1 MPKVI
6 SYFSLLSLL
15 LGLMG
20 CSSPA
25 ADLRLDKASAP
36 APQAQVASQAAIA
49 APVAAPPA
57 APGQTTRSAPSTT
70 DAVST
75 SQASPNQGY
84 MARPEVQTFASTV
97 ARERNLP
104 PQEVSALLTQARRL
118 PAAIRLMTPP
128 EPGTPAA
135 PKNWTSYRN
144 NFVEPIRI
152 NAGKAFMAKHAEAL
166 RLAQAQFG
174 VPANIIAAIIGVE
187 TLYGQYMGNYRVLD
201 ALTTLSFDY
210 PDPLRPDRIEMFQ
223 EQLADFIELNYQ
235 GKVDAQRQLGSFAGA
250 MGIPQFMPTSLKRWA
265 VASDPTSTRIDLES
279 NVNDAIL
286 SVANF
291 LKVHGWI
298 EGLPVFAPVALP
310 PRAGELVEGGLT
322 PTLNWDTLKAAGA
335 TLDPGAQA
343 GVWANYP
350 LGVIDLPLPAQ
361 DTVQYRT
368 ATPNFFAL
376 TQYNRSYFYAT
387 AVADLAQALVQ

>member
-1 MPKVI
+1 MPKAI
-6 SYFSLLSLL
+6 SYLSSLSLL

-36 APQAQVASQAAIA
+36 APQTQVASQAVIA
-49 APVAAPPA
+49 APVAAPA
-57 APGQTTRSAPSTT
+57 QTTRSAPSTT
-70 DAVST
+70 EAAT
-75 SQASPNQGY
+75 APHASSNQGY
-84 MARPEVQTFASTV
+84 MARPEVQAFASTV

-104 PQEVSALLTQARRL
+104 PQEVSALLAQARRL

-128 EPGTPAA
+128 EPGKPVS

-152 NAGKAFMAKHAEAL
+152 NAGKAFMAKHEQAL

-223 EQLADFIELNYQ
+223 GQLADFIELNYQ
-235 GKVDAQRQLGSFAGA
+235 GKVDAKRQLGSFAGA
-250 MGIPQFMPTSLKRWA
+250 MGIPQFMPTSIKRWA
-265 VASDPTSTRIDLES
+265 VASDPTSARIDLES
-279 NVNDAIL
+279 NVNDAIM

-291 LKVHGWI
+291 LKAHGWI

-310 PRAGELVEGGLT
+310 PQAGELVEGGLT
-322 PTLNWDTLKAAGA
+322 PTMNWDTLKAAGA
-335 TLDPGAQA
+335 TLDLGAQA
-343 GVWANYP
+343 GVWTNYP